1 VSDWFMTF
9 REDDEQDDVAEPV
22 GFGPPEDQ
30 LPGVVPVE
38 VVLAQSP
45 EVAVLLT
52 GMRAFPDGIA
62 MVLGVRL
69 RRRARG
75 AGTELFDDVFDHRDS
90 DEPPDPA
97 WQQGRLRWG
106 FVLDGGAEVDNLG
119 ATADRM
125 QLHGGGGGGHE
136 QSCDRD
142 FWLSALPPSGPLEVF
157 CAWPRMGL
165 PRMTQSLDVEPIVQA
180 AARSRPLWT

>member
-1 VSDWFMTF
+1 MGFS
-9 REDDEQDDVAEPV
+9 EDDEQDDVAARRS
-22 GFGPPEDQ
+22 FGPPEDQ

-38 VVLAQSP
+38 VVLGQSS

-52 GMRAFPDGIA
+52 GMRAFPGGVA

-69 RRRARG
+69 RRRMPAMDVD
-75 AGTELFDDVFDHRDS
+75 LFDDVFDHRGP
-90 DEPPDPA
+90 DETRDPA
-97 WQQGRLRWG
+97 WQQSRLRWG

-119 ATADRM
+119 AAAGGMR
-125 QLHGGGGGGHE
+125 LHGGGGSGGD

-142 FWLSALPPSGPLEVF
+142 FWLSTLPPSGPLQVF

-165 PRMTQSLDVEPIVQA
+165 ARTTGTLDADPVVQA
-180 AARSRPLWT
+180 AARSRPLWA